1 MAHDGRATAAGVA
14 ADRAGKAAAHADAVK
29 AAYETGT
36 EEQQIWTHR
45 TVDATSL
52 HPHEDIEK
60 DDEADSAAAV
70 DQKAE
75 YLRQASLGEGKDS
88 IL

>member
-1 MAHDGRATAAGVA
+1 MTRDGRAAATGIA
-14 ADRAGKAAAHADAVK
+14 AYRAGKAAAHAHAVK
-29 AAYETGT
+29 AAQETGT
-36 EEQQIWTHR
+36 EKQQIRTHE
-45 TVDATSL
+45 TANAASL

-60 DDEADSAAAV
+60 DDEADRAAAV

-75 YLRQASLGEGKDS
+75 YLRQAGLGEGKDG